1 MFVLIYLVFEAS
13 QGWKKTEQGG
23 AKMLKSASMT
33 KEIFLTVSNKPG
45 MLNTVTAYL
54 ANRGI
59 NIEGVVGL
67 GMKDKD
73 TAIILM
79 VVDDTRRAMDALKE
93 GNIGYAVERDSVML
107 EIRNR
112 PGALLSITKVLAQLG
127 INIDHIYAT
136 KSSADAPARVVLSTS
151 DNERTF
157 IALRKAVSVEIGQ

>member
-1 MFVLIYLVFEAS
+1 
-13 QGWKKTEQGG
+13 
-23 AKMLKSASMT
+23 MLKSASMT

-45 MLNTVTAYL
+45 MLNTITAYL
-54 ANRGI
+54 ADRGI
-59 NIEGVVGL
+59 NIEGIIGL

-73 TAIILM
+73 KAIVLM

-112 PGALLSITKVLAQLG
+112 PGALLSITKILAQMG

-136 KSSADAPARVVLSTS
+136 KSSADGAPARVVLSTN

-157 IALRKAVSVEIGQ
+157 IALRKAVSVDIGQ

>member
-1 MFVLIYLVFEAS
+1 
-13 QGWKKTEQGG
+13 
-23 AKMLKSASMT
+23 MLKSASMT

-45 MLNTVTAYL
+45 ILNTITAYL
-54 ANRGI
+54 ADRGI

-79 VVDDTRRAMDALKE
+79 VVDDTRRALDALKE
-93 GNIGYAVERDSVML
+93 GDIGYAVERNAVML

-112 PGALLSITKVLAQLG
+112 PGALLSITKILAQLK

-136 KSSADAPARVVLSTS
+136 KSSADAAPARVVLSTN

-157 IALRKAVSVEIGQ
+157 IALRKAVSVEPG

>member
-1 MFVLIYLVFEAS
+1 
-13 QGWKKTEQGG
+13 
-23 AKMLKSASMT
+23 MT

-45 MLNTVTAYL
+45 ILNTITAYL
-54 ANRGI
+54 ADRGI

-79 VVDDTRRAMDALKE
+79 VVDDTRRALDALKE
-93 GNIGYAVERDSVML
+93 GDIGYAVERNAVML

-112 PGALLSITKVLAQLG
+112 PGALLSITKILAQLK

-136 KSSADAPARVVLSTS
+136 KSSADAAPARVVLSTN

-157 IALRKAVSVEIGQ
+157 IALRKAVSVEPG